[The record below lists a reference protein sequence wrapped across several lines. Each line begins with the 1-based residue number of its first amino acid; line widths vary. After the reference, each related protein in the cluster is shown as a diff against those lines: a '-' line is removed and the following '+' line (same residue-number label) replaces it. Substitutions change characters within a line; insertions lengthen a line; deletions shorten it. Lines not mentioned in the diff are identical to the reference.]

1 MSKRLKQDVL
11 SGPNG
16 EVVKVSWMP
25 DQRLR
30 LDFIK
35 CGPCAVTKI
44 FPDPK
49 TKTAHVKVGYGNVN
63 SYYAGDQEK
72 SRG

>member
-1 MSKRLKQDVL
+1 MIKRLKQDVL

-16 EVVKVSWMP
+16 EMVKVSWMP
-25 DQRLR
+25 HQRLR

-44 FPDPK
+44 FPDPN
-49 TKTAHVKVGYGNVN
+49 TKTARLEVAYGNVN
-63 SYYAGDQEK
+63 RATLEIK
-72 SRG
+72 K